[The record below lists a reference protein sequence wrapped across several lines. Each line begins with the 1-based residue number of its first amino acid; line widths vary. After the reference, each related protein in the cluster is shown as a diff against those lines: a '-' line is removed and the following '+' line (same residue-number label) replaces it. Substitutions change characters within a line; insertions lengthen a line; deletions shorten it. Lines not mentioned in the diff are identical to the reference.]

1 VAEIPT
7 TNAAMARLCKRL
19 APDAEHRGLGMVVV
33 EGEAGKVSTWMEGTR
48 WAYDLVTLGLD
59 VNDEPDDH
67 TTSGHIDDRK
77 SLALLLGVVLGLRSA
92 TDYADDPEAYL
103 RDRARSGVARG

>member
-1 VAEIPT
+1 MAELPST
-7 TNAAMARLCKRL
+7 VAAMERLCKRL

-33 EGEAGKVSTWMEGTR
+33 GGEAGKLSTWHDGR
-48 WAYDLVTLGLD
+48 GWAYDLVTFGCD
-59 VNDEPDDH
+59 VNGDPEDH
-67 TTSGHIDDRK
+67 TTSGYIDDRK

-92 TDYADDPEAYL
+92 TDYADNPEAYL